1 MKTVAYSQAQ
11 HRAQIA
17 AWLQSPAGLSI
28 AAMHLEQVIDHDTLT
43 LEEAGLE
50 EVEME
55 RQPVFG
61 GFYQDSTVEHC
72 SGGCYEVCAW
82 FYEND
87 SSALELTD

>member
-11 HRAQIA
+11 HRAQLV
-17 AWLQSPAGLSI
+17 AWLQSPAELSI
-28 AAMHLEQVIDHDTLT
+28 AAMHLEQVIDYGYQT

-50 EVEME
+50 EAEMKH
-55 RQPVFG
+55 QPVFG
-61 GFYQDSTVEHC
+61 GFYQDSTVAHC

-87 SSALELTD
+87 ASALELSV